1 MGMAIT
7 LATALALA
15 AGAAGATTALPD
27 PYPDVARA
35 YYVEVD
41 AVPRW
46 GGNADAA
53 MPIASLTKLMT
64 ALLVAE
70 AGDADAEVTITR
82 TAAAATGTRLGLV
95 AGDRARRGDLLA
107 AMLVRSA
114 NDACRALADDA
125 GGSEAAFVA
134 RMNARAATLGLART
148 RFANACGHDHDD
160 NRASARDVAV
170 LARSALAVDAIAR
183 DVARRE
189 FAFTTRQGRRHAMR
203 TTNALLGT
211 LDGVHGVKTG
221 WTPRAGRCLVVVAV
235 RDGVEVLAVLLAA
248 PDRWW
253 DSAGLIELAFDDVRA
268 RR

>member
-1 MGMAIT
+1 MIT
-7 LATALALA
+7 AASFAVGLTLA
-15 AGAAGATTALPD
+15 AGAPAPLPD

-35 YYVEVD
+35 YYVEID
-41 AVPRW
+41 GEPRW
-46 GGNADAA
+46 GGHADEAV
-53 MPIASLTKLMT
+53 PIASLTKLMT

-70 AGDADAEVTITR
+70 ADGEGEVTVSR
-82 TAAAATGTRLGLV
+82 TAATETGSRLGLV

-134 RMNARAATLGLART
+134 RMNVRAGVLGLAST

-160 NRASARDVAV
+160 NRASARDIAA
-170 LARSALAVDAIAR
+170 LARAALAFDAIATA
-183 DVARRE
+183 VARRE
-189 FAFTTRQGRRHAMR
+189 FDFTTRQGRHYAMR
-203 TTNALLGT
+203 NTNALLGT
-211 LDGVHGVKTG
+211 LDGVRGVKTG
-221 WTPRAGRCLVVVAV
+221 WTPQAGRCLVVAAE
-235 RDGVEVLAVLLAA
+235 RNGVTVLAVLLAA

-253 DSAGLIELAFDDVRA
+253 DSAGLVELAFADGRG

>member
-1 MGMAIT
+1 MVDAAV
-7 LATALALA
+7 LAAGLALA
-15 AGAAGATTALPD
+15 AGSPSPLPN

-41 AVPRW
+41 AEPRW

-53 MPIASLTKLMT
+53 LPIASLTKLMT

-70 AGDADAEVTITR
+70 SNADDEVTISR
-82 TAAAATGTRLGLV
+82 AAAAASGSRLGLA

-134 RMNARAATLGLART
+134 RMNARAVRMGLANT

-160 NRASARDVAV
+160 NRASARDVAA
-170 LARSALAVDAIAR
+170 LARAALAVDAIAA
-183 DVARRE
+183 DVARHE
-189 FAFTTRQGRRHAMR
+189 FAFTTRMGRRYAMR

-211 LDGVHGVKTG
+211 LEGVHGVKTG
-221 WTPRAGRCLVVVAV
+221 WTPRAGRCLVVVAE
-235 RDGVEVLAVLLAA
+235 RGGIEVLAVLLAA

-253 DSAGLIELAFDDVRA
+253 DSAGLVELAFDDVRA

>member
-1 MGMAIT
+1 MMLAAT
-7 LATALALA
+7 LAAGLALA
-15 AGAAGATTALPD
+15 AGAPPPLPD

-35 YYVEVD
+35 YYVEIGGE
-41 AVPRW
+41 PRW
-46 GGNADAA
+46 AGHADAA
-53 MPIASLTKLMT
+53 LPIASLTKLMT

-70 AGDADAEVTITR
+70 ADADGEVAISR
-82 TAAAATGTRLGLV
+82 TAASATGSRLGLA

-125 GGSEAAFVA
+125 GGTEAAFVA
-134 RMNARAATLGLART
+134 RMNARAASLGLANT

-160 NRASARDVAV
+160 NRASARDVAA
-170 LARSALAVDAIAR
+170 LARAALAVEAIAA

-189 FAFTTRQGRRHAMR
+189 FAFTTRRGHRYTMR

-211 LDGVHGVKTG
+211 LGGVRGVKTG
-221 WTPRAGRCLVVVAV
+221 WTPQAGRCLVVAAE
-235 RDGVEVLAVLLAA
+235 RDGVQVLAVLLAA

-253 DSAGLIELAFDDVRA
+253 DSVGLIELAFADGRA